1 MEAVKTHG
9 ALEFS
14 PYEAQPF
21 PTVMN
26 LIHKGKWIGLMS
38 TWSLLW
44 VAVMVEGK
52 FDPKLLT
59 IFAPV
64 LIIVTMMA
72 GPFYYLKQHQCWG
85 VTEEGIRIW
94 QGNYADLMAGLFNES
109 RREANYVTIPF
120 WQIRK
125 VREEK
130 LVIDPE
136 VNKVEA
142 ASKRMESILFA
153 VHQNHTPWGLDL
165 RVMDQEDA
173 IHLQFK
179 TEHRGYSLASR
190 QEQAVLDYVMRRA
203 TTAIKIYESK

>member
-1 MEAVKTHG
+1 MEAVKTNET
-9 ALEFS
+9 LEFS

-38 TWSLLW
+38 TWFLLW

-64 LIIVTMMA
+64 LVFVTMMA
-72 GPFYYLKQHQCWG
+72 GPFYYLKDYQCWG
-85 VTEEGIRIW
+85 VTEEGIRFW
-94 QGNYADLMAGLFNES
+94 QGSYVDLVAGIFNKT

-120 WQIRK
+120 WQLRK

-130 LVIDPE
+130 LVVDAE

-142 ASKRMESILFA
+142 ASKRMEGILFA
-153 VHQNHTPWGLDL
+153 AHQVHTPWGLDV
-165 RVMDQEDA
+165 RVMEQEEPL
-173 IHLQFK
+173 HLRFNS
-179 TEHRGYSLASR
+179 EHRGLSLASR
-190 QEQAVLDYVMRRA
+190 QEQAVMDYVMRRA